1 MKLLAMAAAGAAV
14 LTLTGCGSHSAAPGG
29 AADNG
34 RATAPISCSQQY
46 HQWTNGEGKGV
57 MDALHGV
64 SSAATARDGQP
75 LTVALRQAKPAVA
88 KAAKHPIPACADP
101 RGYWDVLLMHVNAA
115 AASRG
120 SASSIRAAV
129 QDVPKIHD
137 TLLAEVKQTA
147 SCGGSPAAIAG
158 RLRGRVRT
166 KRRRMSITLLARIHG
181 HRRPPPGCCVPAHL
195 HG

>member
-14 LTLTGCGSHSAAPGG
+14 MTLSGCGSHSAAPGG
-29 AADNG
+29 AANNG
-34 RATAPISCSQQY
+34 GATAPISCSQQY

-115 AASRG
+115 AASKG

-129 QDVPKIHD
+129 QDVPTIHR
-137 TLLAEVKQTA
+137 TLVAEVKQTA
-147 SCGGSPAAIAG
+147 SCGDP
-158 RLRGRVRT
+158 RLRSRAGCGNA
-166 KRRRMSITLLARIHG
+166 SARSG
-181 HRRPPPGCCVPAHL
+181 EE
-195 HG
+195 